1 MMRNARGWDPSKR
14 TPCKIEMR
22 HPGIEPGPPRWQR
35 GIITTRLMTLWLG
48 SEAGRWHSG
57 RPGLDG
63 DPRSP
68 KRSLTV
74 ATPRTDL
81 HGFGSAVL
89 PLTAAAAFPCSVAG
103 LRRFTAH
110 YTTTR
115 LTPSRKPRY

>member
-63 DPRSP
+63 
-68 KRSLTV
+68 
-74 ATPRTDL
+74 
-81 HGFGSAVL
+81 GSAIAKTVSDG
-89 PLTAAAAFPCSVAG
+89 CN
-103 LRRFTAH
+103 
-110 YTTTR
+110 
-115 LTPSRKPRY
+115 TPY